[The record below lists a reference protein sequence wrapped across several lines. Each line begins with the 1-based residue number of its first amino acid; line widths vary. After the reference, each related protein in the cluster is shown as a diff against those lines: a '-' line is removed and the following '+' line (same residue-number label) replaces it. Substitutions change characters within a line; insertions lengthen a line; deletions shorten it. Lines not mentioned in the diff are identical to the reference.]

1 MEQKLD
7 TKTSPSLLYVLVSI
21 LKHNFRLNSSRLHV
35 FRTQGNEFEHALRPP
50 IVSGNYSQQMEWD
63 LSFSY

>member
-21 LKHNFRLNSSRLHV
+21 LKHNFRLNSFRLHV
-35 FRTQGNEFEHALRPP
+35 FRTQGNEFEHVLRPP